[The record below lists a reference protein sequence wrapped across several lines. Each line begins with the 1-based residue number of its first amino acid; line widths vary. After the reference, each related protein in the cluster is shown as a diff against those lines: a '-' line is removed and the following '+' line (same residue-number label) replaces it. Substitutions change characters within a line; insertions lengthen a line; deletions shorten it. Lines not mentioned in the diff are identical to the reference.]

1 MNNTFTLSFLG
12 LIVAII
18 ASRIVSE
25 NALKKLSNDE
35 KGILLDS
42 FSAYRLYNTV
52 VILGLFVMYFAATNY
67 FPQSYSILTLI
78 FIVLFFIVSVTISVL
93 SYKKLKSINMPE
105 GYIKSFLMSM
115 AIQYTGVWI
124 VFLPTALKA
133 LESRP

>member
-52 VILGLFVMYFAATNY
+52 VILGLIVIYLSTST
-67 FPQSYSILTLI
+67 SY
-78 FIVLFFIVSVTISVL
+78 
-93 SYKKLKSINMPE
+93 N
-105 GYIKSFLMSM
+105 
-115 AIQYTGVWI
+115 
-124 VFLPTALKA
+124 
-133 LESRP
+133 